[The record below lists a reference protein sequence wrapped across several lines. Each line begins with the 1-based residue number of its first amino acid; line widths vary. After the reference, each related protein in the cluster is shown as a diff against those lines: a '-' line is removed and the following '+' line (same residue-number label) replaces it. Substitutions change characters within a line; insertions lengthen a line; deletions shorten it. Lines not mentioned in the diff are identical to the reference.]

1 MVFPRGCSA
10 PRRYDIPVLVLVM
23 KFLNNL
29 KVGVRLAIGFG
40 LVLVLFALVSAAGIH
55 RMQAIQAGTEHVVE
69 EDFSR
74 IRLLNTMRDAVRYQ
88 SVAIRDVVLQQD
100 LSFMQTE
107 VKLIKAARER
117 YRTAAEQLAALGNDA
132 KTQEIIANVV
142 AAEEVVQPII
152 SEILDY
158 SISDSHEE
166 AAEVVR
172 DKLRDAQLLLLG
184 TLDDTLAYLESRAM
198 QAVAEAEKASTSG
211 RLLVMSLSI
220 IAFLVGGLAAFAITR
235 SITRPLKIAARV
247 ASSIAEGDLSVEVP
261 VQNARDETG
270 QMLSAMQTMV
280 SNLHEMLE
288 SVIEAA
294 NSVSDAAS
302 SVRGVA
308 EETNEGVR
316 RQESDIGQVATAVT
330 EMSASAREV
339 SGSAGSA
346 AEAAK
351 KAREESEFGSKIV
364 HETAHYIENVAKEVE
379 CTSEALNTLEAD
391 TANIGVVLDVIKGIA
406 EQTNLLALNAAIEAA
421 RAGEQGRGFAVVAD
435 EVRTLASRT
444 QTSTQEIATMIE
456 SLQNAAS
463 NAVGD
468 MRRSQDRVQDSVEH
482 AERAA
487 ESLGKIAQA
496 IGTIAEMNMQ
506 IAVASNEQSSV
517 ADDIDESVTNIRHV
531 SEESAEHSRSTAIAG
546 QQLEASAERLH
557 RAIGSFRI

>member
-1 MVFPRGCSA
+1 
-10 PRRYDIPVLVLVM
+10 
-23 KFLNNL
+23 
-29 KVGVRLAIGFG
+29 
-40 LVLVLFALVSAAGIH
+40 
-55 RMQAIQAGTEHVVE
+55 
-69 EDFSR
+69 
-74 IRLLNTMRDAVRYQ
+74 MRDAVRYQ

-107 VKLIKAARER
+107 VKLIKTARER
-117 YRTAAEQLAALGNDA
+117 YRN
-132 KTQEIIANVV
+132 
-142 AAEEVVQPII
+142 AAEELAVLGIDSETQEFIAVVAEAEAAVQPII

-172 DKLRDAQLLLLG
+172 DNLRDAQLHLLG
-184 TLDDTLAYLESRAM
+184 ALDATLTHLESRAT
-198 QAVAEAEKASTSG
+198 QAAAEAEQASTSG
-211 RLLVMSLSI
+211 GLLVISLSAV
-220 IAFLVGGLAAFAITR
+220 AFLVGGLAAFVITR
-235 SITRPLKIAARV
+235 SITVPLGVAAHV

-261 VQNARDETG
+261 IQNARDETG
-270 QMLSAMQTMV
+270 QMLSAMRKMAY
-280 SNLHEMLE
+280 NLHEMFE
-288 SVIEAA
+288 NVIEAA
-294 NSVSDAAS
+294 NSVGDAAK

-339 SGSAGSA
+339 SGSAGGA

-351 KAREESEFGSKIV
+351 QAREESELGSQVV
-364 HETAHYIENVAKEVE
+364 HETASFIEDVAKEVE
-379 CTSEALNTLEAD
+379 RTSVALNSLQAD
-391 TANIGVVLDVIKGIA
+391 TANIGIVLDVIKGIA

-456 SLQNAAS
+456 GLQDGAS
-463 NAVGD
+463 NAVSV
-468 MRRSQDRVQDSVEH
+468 MRRSQDRVQDSVKH

-487 ESLGKIAQA
+487 ASLAEITRAV
-496 IGTIAEMNMQ
+496 GTISDMNMQ
-506 IAVASNEQSSV
+506 IAAASNEQSSV
-517 ADDIDESVTNIRHV
+517 ADEINESVINIRHV
-531 SEESAEHSRSTAIAG
+531 SEESAERSRNTAIAG

-557 RAIGSFRI
+557 HVIGNFRI